1 MSRTFIVQAA
11 GHRLPGGLSFQRN
24 KNATHK
30 VVSGA
35 HTLYD
40 YTDND
45 HPELTLGNKP
55 IPEVLKSIL
64 KINSTQY
71 DASDIIYKGDTST
84 DEVVGHIFIYK
95 IAYDILDDNDPE

>member
-11 GHRLPGGLSFQRN
+11 GHTLPGGLSFQRN

-30 VVSGA
+30 VISGA

-40 YTDND
+40 YTDDD

-55 IPEVLKSIL
+55 IPDVLRSIL
-64 KINSTQY
+64 NINGVQY
-71 DASDIIYKGDTST
+71 DEKDIIYKGDTST
-84 DEVVGHIFIYK
+84 D
-95 IAYDILDDNDPE
+95 